1 MSVLHSPQLSPSHAT
16 SDLAAQLE
24 GMLRELNHARNTL
37 VTQIDAQIARANGLL
52 RHVQEIAPPRHLP
65 APPPAIPGIMQ
76 TPPKLTSVVLASP
89 EQPGLD
95 PELEQATL
103 AELNEALA
111 LAFTEI
117 ASRGGML
124 PA

>member
-1 MSVLHSPQLSPSHAT
+1 MPQLPPSQAT
-16 SDLAAQLE
+16 SDLATQLE
-24 GMLRELNHARNTL
+24 GVLRELNRTRNTL
-37 VTQIDAQIARANGLL
+37 VTQIDAQIAHANGLL
-52 RHVQEIAPPRHLP
+52 RHLQEIAPPRHFPTPTSAP
-65 APPPAIPGIMQ
+65 APVPGIMQ

-89 EQPGLD
+89 AQPGLD